1 MQSAQAKRY
10 GFFPFPNCSADGHTQ
25 LPLIECDADMRIE
38 LRYFASVRE
47 ALGTAQETVEVP
59 EGVATVGDVRTW
71 LCTRGGAW
79 ADTLAQG
86 RALRM
91 ACNHTMTEA
100 GTRLTDGCEVAF
112 FPPVTG
118 G

>member
-1 MQSAQAKRY
+1 MKIQ
-10 GFFPFPNCSADGHTQ
+10 
-25 LPLIECDADMRIE
+25 

-47 ALGTAQETVEVP
+47 ALDLADETVEVP
-59 EGVATVGDVRTW
+59 EGVATVGDVRAW
-71 LCTRGGAW
+71 LSLRGDIW
-79 ADTLAQG
+79 ADTLAEG

-91 ACNHTMTEA
+91 ACNHVMTDA
-100 GTRLTDGCEVAF
+100 ATRITEGCEVAF

>member
-1 MQSAQAKRY
+1 MKI
-10 GFFPFPNCSADGHTQ
+10 Q
-25 LPLIECDADMRIE
+25 LK
-38 LRYFASVRE
+38 YFASVRE
-47 ALGTAQETVEVP
+47 ALGTADEAVNVP
-59 EGVATVGDVRTW
+59 DSVATVGDVRAW
-71 LCTRGGAW
+71 LRARGGNW
-79 ADTLAQG
+79 ADTLAEG

-91 ACNHTMTEA
+91 ACNHVMTDA